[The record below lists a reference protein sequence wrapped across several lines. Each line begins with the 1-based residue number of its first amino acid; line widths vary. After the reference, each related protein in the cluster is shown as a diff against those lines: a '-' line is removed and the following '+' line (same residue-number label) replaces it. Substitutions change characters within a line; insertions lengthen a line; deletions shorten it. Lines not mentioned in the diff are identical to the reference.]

1 MNTANAAPQLGI
13 VELHAV
19 CTDLQ
24 RRNQSLF
31 ETLGRWVATTD
42 PPAVQQ
48 LAAEAGHRHAWH
60 AQLWAERTPTIPVT
74 DPYVPPPAALD
85 DADRLASYRLAL
97 GDLLTTVEALTG
109 RIDRQ
114 LDPSTARV
122 IDLVTADLAAL
133 AERVAR
139 IA

>member
-1 MNTANAAPQLGI
+1 MNAAPQLGI

-24 RRNQSLF
+24 RRNQHLF
-31 ETLGRWVATTD
+31 ETLGRWVATTE

-60 AQLWAERTPTIPVT
+60 AQLWAERMPTIPAD
-74 DPYVPPPAALD
+74 DPNVSPPAALD
-85 DADRLASYRLAL
+85 DADRLASYRTAL
-97 GDLLTTVEALTG
+97 GDLLAAVEALTG
-109 RIDRQ
+109 RIEPQ

-122 IDLVTADLAAL
+122 IDLVTADLMAL
-133 AERVAR
+133 AERATGL
-139 IA
+139 A